1 MIFRECKRCG
11 HPMDPGEG
19 QNGMCDDCVTGETE
33 RREREEK
40 MEWMIRATDW
50 TQLEALECIINKE
63 LYYIGSKYPLC
74 SIVRTRKYL
83 ERGYHINAGQ
93 YVKMCFQLNELD
105 LKDVKVLED
114 QLTGVDTTY
123 FKMMVDAIQKH
134 MEETGEERVD
144 ATYAMNLI
152 NKLF

>member
-50 TQLEALECIINKE
+50 TQLEALQ
-63 LYYIGSKYPLC
+63 GS
-74 SIVRTRKYL
+74 
-83 ERGYHINAGQ
+83 AA
-93 YVKMCFQLNELD
+93 
-105 LKDVKVLED
+105 ED
-114 QLTGVDTTY
+114 WMD
-123 FKMMVDAIQKH
+123 
-134 MEETGEERVD
+134 EE
-144 ATYAMNLI
+144 N
-152 NKLF
+152 